1 MLLPPD
7 FSFVSRSSQG
17 ALYRVKK
24 EPYRSLVTGM
34 SEFLIYS
41 GTLTGFRP
49 GVLLVRDGAVNFY
62 ADALSSLGGA
72 LSPRKGFG

>member
-34 SEFLIYS
+34 FLINS

-62 ADALSSLGGA
+62 ADALSYLGGA